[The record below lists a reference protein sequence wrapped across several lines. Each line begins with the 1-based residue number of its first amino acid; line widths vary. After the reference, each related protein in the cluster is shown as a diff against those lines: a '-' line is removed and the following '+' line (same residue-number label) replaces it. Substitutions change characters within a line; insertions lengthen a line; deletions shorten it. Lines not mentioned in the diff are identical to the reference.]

1 MAQERQ
7 MTQQEQQEL
16 LERQE
21 QQIKD
26 AMARIKNRVVVFS
39 GKGGVGKTT
48 LSVNLAYALAKRGTS
63 VGLLD
68 ADITGPNVPQ
78 MVGLSTKTEAE

>member
-7 MTQQEQQEL
+7 LTQQEQKEL

-21 QQIKD
+21 RQIED

-48 LSVNLAYALAKRGTS
+48 LSVNLAYALAKRGQ
-63 VGLLD
+63 V
-68 ADITGPNVPQ
+68 
-78 MVGLSTKTEAE
+78 